1 MRAGP
6 AAATIGRMTTV
17 LIVDDHDSYR
27 ALARRLLESEG
38 FDVVGESA
46 DGVAAVADAE
56 RLQPEVV
63 LLDVQ
68 LPDIDGF
75 EVARR
80 LAALASPPT
89 VVLCSSR
96 EASDYGPQ
104 VGRASVNGFISKAD
118 LSGTRL
124 AALMGRSR

>member
-1 MRAGP
+1 
-6 AAATIGRMTTV
+6 MTTV

-46 DGVAAVADAE
+46 DGLSAVADAD
-56 RLQPEVV
+56 RLRPEVV

-96 EASDYGPQ
+96 EASDYGGQ
-104 VGRASVNGFISKAD
+104 VTRASVNGFISKAD

-124 AALMGRSR
+124 ASLMRRSS

>member
-1 MRAGP
+1 
-6 AAATIGRMTTV
+6 MTTV

-27 ALARRLLESEG
+27 AIARQLLTSEG
-38 FDVVGESA
+38 FDVVGESP
-46 DGVAAVADAE
+46 DGRSAVADAA

-68 LPDIDGF
+68 LPDVDGF

-80 LAALASPPT
+80 LAELPFPPT

-96 EASDYGPQ
+96 EASDYGGQ
-104 VGRASVNGFISKAD
+104 VTQATVNGFISKAD

-124 AALMGRSR
+124 AALVRSQP